1 MAVVAVPAAAGAA
14 VVAAAAVRA
23 MAAGAV
29 VGAPVAAAVGA
40 VVTAASAGVCPW
52 PCMTLT
58 KCTANKKNAGKKKP
72 DTGQRESLEI

>member
-58 KCTANKKNAGKKKP
+58 KCTAKKKMRRKK
-72 DTGQRESLEI
+72 DVILGKERA